1 MVQSFTFIVYSADG
15 SSSLGDFKGGYGVS
29 VKDGCASATDA
40 GWYQTKNVCVFT
52 DSSSLSLTWIVPD
65 DVKES
70 IDPSGD
76 VMLGYW
82 WSGQPSI
89 TLNNISVRYSNSTG
103 TTTKTEPKSDESSK
117 GGEVA
122 AVSGETPTAEQV
134 NAMTSKQIVEN
145 IKVGWNLGNSLDSY
159 NTSSSDTETGWGNPK
174 TTQQMIDT
182 VKAAGFNAIR
192 VPVTWS
198 EHMSADGTIDAA
210 WMNRVKEVVDYAYND
225 GLYVIVNVH
234 HDDYTWLTPSSEKL
248 ESDKSTLTNIWKQI
262 CATFQNYDHRL
273 IFEGMNEPR
282 MIGSAEEW
290 TGGTQES
297 YDVINAL
304 YQAFVDTVRSSGGS
318 NKDRTLVVSTY
329 AQSVEKNAVGGLV
342 VPKDDHVI
350 VSLHIYA
357 PWNFCGPD
365 DTRADWGSD
374 ADKQELDTM
383 FQYLDDTFVSKG
395 IPVIIDETGCVNKN
409 ENTSARVAW
418 FSYYLSTA
426 KKHGIKCFIWD
437 NNETKNGF
445 GLLNR
450 KDCTWYYPEII
461 EAIQNATK

>member
-1 MVQSFTFIVYSADG
+1 
-15 SSSLGDFKGGYGVS
+15 
-29 VKDGCASATDA
+29 
-40 GWYQTKNVCVFT
+40 
-52 DSSSLSLTWIVPD
+52 
-65 DVKES
+65 
-70 IDPSGD
+70 
-76 VMLGYW
+76 
-82 WSGQPSI
+82 
-89 TLNNISVRYSNSTG
+89 
-103 TTTKTEPKSDESSK
+103 
-117 GGEVA
+117 
-122 AVSGETPTAEQV
+122 
-134 NAMTSKQIVEN
+134 
-145 IKVGWNLGNSLDSY
+145 
-159 NTSSSDTETGWGNPK
+159 
-174 TTQQMIDT
+174 
-182 VKAAGFNAIR
+182 
-192 VPVTWS
+192 
-198 EHMSADGTIDAA
+198 
-210 WMNRVKEVVDYAYND
+210 
-225 GLYVIVNVH
+225 
-234 HDDYTWLTPSSEKL
+234 
-248 ESDKSTLTNIWKQI
+248 
-262 CATFQNYDHRL
+262 
-273 IFEGMNEPR
+273 MNEPR